1 MATVDLTDWC
11 RNLTPRKIE
20 QVIKKIAFELDASV
34 VRMSPVGNPD
44 LWVTLKNGQYADY
57 VSVHGYPDDYTGGRF
72 RANWQVGINT
82 KPTGETGEIDQ
93 TVAATLGKGLAVL
106 GGYRMGDTI
115 YILNNV
121 PYAERLENG
130 WSTQAP
136 VGMVGVTVARF
147 ESIVRQAA
155 IT

>member
-1 MATVDLTDWC
+1 MATVDLSDWC
-11 RNLTPRKIE
+11 RNLTPRRIE

-44 LWVTLKNGQYADY
+44 IWMGGHY
-57 VSVHGYPDDYTGGRF
+57 VEMFGYPDDYTGGRF
-72 RANWQVGINT
+72 RANWQVGINA

-93 TVAATLGKGLAVL
+93 TGAETLGKGLAVL
-106 GGYRMGDTI
+106 GSYRIGDTI

-136 VGMVGVTVARF
+136 HGMVGLTVARF
-147 ESIVRQAA
+147 ESIVRQATR
-155 IT
+155 IR